1 MPSAHTKD
9 RILDAAESLF
19 ADHGFAG
26 TSLRTLTT
34 EADVNLAAV
43 NYHFGSKE
51 ALFQEVFARRV
62 GPLNRARL
70 ELLDAC
76 ENRSGNQ
83 PPSLEEI
90 LHAFLAPALRLS
102 QDPAGGGAGFLRLM
116 GRIYTEPGEFWKP
129 VIAQFEEVKNRF
141 VTVFRRALPDLP
153 PVELFWRMHFLV
165 GAMCH
170 TMVDTYRLE
179 VISGGLCDPTDCDGT
194 IDRLVTF
201 AAAGLRAPVGIPGKG
216 GGR

>member
-1 MPSAHTKD
+1 MVAPHTKD
-9 RILDAAESLF
+9 RILDAAERLF

-51 ALFQEVFARRV
+51 ALFQKVFARRV
-62 GPLNRARL
+62 EPLNRARL

-76 ENRSGNQ
+76 ESRSGNRS
-83 PPSLEEI
+83 PALEEI
-90 LHAFLAPALRLS
+90 LRAFLAPALRLS
-102 QDPAGGGAGFLRLM
+102 HDPSSGGPAFLRLM
-116 GRIYTEPGEFWKP
+116 GRIYTEPGDFWKP

-141 VTVFRRALPDLP
+141 GAVLRRALADLP

-179 VISGGLCDPTDCDGT
+179 VISGGLCDPTDVDGI
-194 IDRLVTF
+194 IDRLVGF
-201 AAAGLRAPVGIPGKG
+201 AAAGLRAPAGHSGKG